1 MSFRIS
7 TSTNIDDYEILI
19 RKRGEN
25 EYASY
30 CPQLNL
36 MLTGTFHEEV
46 ENMMYTKIQKHIN
59 DLQKQTGDPAN
70 NWWKL
75 LDDWF
80 LSTMYG

>member
-1 MSFRIS
+1 MEFQPSQ
-7 TSTNIDDYEILI
+7 STNIYDYEILI

-46 ENMMYTKIQKHIN
+46 EELILEKIKEHIEN
-59 DLQKQTGDPAN
+59 LKQAGISRDN
-70 NWWKL
+70 SDVLKN
-75 LDDWF
+75 
-80 LSTMYG
+80 

>member
-19 RKRGEN
+19 RRRGEN

-46 ENMMYTKIQKHIN
+46 ENMMYERVKQHIN
-59 DLQKQTGDPAN
+59 DLQKQTSDPAKN
-70 NWWKL
+70 
-75 LDDWF
+75 
-80 LSTMYG
+80 

>member
-1 MSFRIS
+1 MSANIS
-7 TSTNIDDYEILI
+7 NSLNMDDYEVLI

-46 ENMMYTKIQKHIN
+46 ENKMYEKIAHHIQHQKLTAN
-59 DLQKQTGDPAN
+59 QDPSKN
-70 NWWKL
+70 
-75 LDDWF
+75 
-80 LSTMYG
+80 

>member
-7 TSTNIDDYEILI
+7 TSTNVDDYEILI
-19 RKRGEN
+19 RRRGEN

-46 ENMMYTKIQKHIN
+46 ENMMYERIQQHIN
-59 DLQKQTGDPAN
+59 DLQKQLSDPSKN
-70 NWWKL
+70 
-75 LDDWF
+75 
-80 LSTMYG
+80 